1 MQEKLKTLRARAI
14 VLALSAGPALAM
26 AADPTDPSAAITQA
40 KTDIALIIAAGG
52 AAMVS
57 LALLAVGWVV
67 GARFVKKLGR
77 AG

>member
-1 MQEKLKTLRARAI
+1 MKEKLKTLRARAM

-26 AADPTDPSAAITQA
+26 AADPADPVAAIGQA
-40 KTDIALIIAAGG
+40 KTDISLIILAGG
-52 AAMVS
+52 AALVS
-57 LALLAVGWVV
+57 LALLGVGWVV